1 MKEIIGVIIFVMVG
15 MTLFCLVFMLVDLWL
30 GGVFSDYL
38 AKKNKK
44 VVGTGVTEYNKRSEF

>member
-30 GGVFSDYL
+30 GGVFSVYL
-38 AKKNKK
+38 EKKIRKLLYK
-44 VVGTGVTEYNKRSEF
+44 QDD